1 MSLVKPRKGE
11 MPPVRGISAK
21 CSHFTHNAPPM
32 VPSQCVGYRT
42 THSDSWCREGEFI
55 FWQPDFTSVMRKF
68 ALINNFRIRRVFA
81 QQTPDKALF

>member
-55 FWQPDFTSVMRKF
+55 FLATRFYQCYAEICPH
-68 ALINNFRIRRVFA
+68 
-81 QQTPDKALF
+81 Q